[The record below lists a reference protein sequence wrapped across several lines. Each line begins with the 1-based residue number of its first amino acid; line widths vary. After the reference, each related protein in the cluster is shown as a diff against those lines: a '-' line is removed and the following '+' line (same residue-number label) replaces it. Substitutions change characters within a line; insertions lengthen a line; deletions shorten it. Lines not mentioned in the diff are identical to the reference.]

1 MRLSIRSLLCLL
13 AAGAAVL
20 AAPARAGPDA
30 GVGPAVP
37 PDILVKTVT
46 LEVVDLIARDEGIK
60 SGSREKLLQLVDEK
74 VLPHFDFVGMTA
86 HVAGQAWKK
95 ADAGQ
100 KKRLAQEFKT
110 LLVRTYAATLQA
122 YSGQKLEFR
131 PLRARPCDTDV
142 VVTVRV
148 MQPGAQPVPI
158 DYSMEKSEQGWKV
171 YDVAVGGVSLIAN
184 YRTAFTPRLRDS
196 GIEGLIAELQRKNH
210 PEVNAQAS
218 KQ

>member
-1 MRLSIRSLLCLL
+1 MRPSIRTLLCLL
-13 AAGAAVL
+13 AACL
-20 AAPARAGPDA
+20 AAAAAGARAEEM
-30 GVGPAVP
+30 P
-37 PDILVKTVT
+37 PDVLVKTVT
-46 LEVVDLIARDEGIK
+46 LEVIDLIARDEGIK
-60 SGSREKLLQLVDEK
+60 SGSREKLLRLIDEK

-86 HVAGQAWKK
+86 HVAGQAWNK

-100 KKRLAQEFKT
+100 KQRLAREFKT

-131 PLRARPCDTDV
+131 PLRARPGDTDV

-158 DYSMEKSEQGWKV
+158 DYSMEKSAQGWKV

-184 YRTAFTPRLRDS
+184 YRTAFTPRLRDN

-210 PEVNAQAS
+210 PDVNAQAS